1 MRIPRNYQ
9 ATAFGML
16 YSHISLR
23 NFSGIV
29 PLQTVKDT
37 GQNIQWGP
45 KGWGFANLVQKF
57 NERNNNFM
65 NFRMSSNLAF
75 SVIQLL

>member
-16 YSHISLR
+16 YSHIYLR

-45 KGWGFANLVQKF
+45 KGWGFANLVQTL
-57 NERNNNFM
+57 
-65 NFRMSSNLAF
+65 MSGITIL
-75 SVIQLL
+75 